1 MAAIVGYTNA
11 GKSTLLNRLTGAGV
25 LEEDKLFATLD
36 PTTRNLTLD
45 DGQELLLT
53 DTVGFIHKLPHH
65 LVDAFRS
72 TLEEAKYADILIH
85 MVDASNPQAEMHMHV
100 VYETL
105 AALDIKDKKIITV
118 FNTTDLIRD
127 QESLV
132 SLKDFRADYTVT
144 ASVKQGTGLDAL
156 LSTVQTILRANKL
169 LIERVFDYAHAGEIA
184 VIRKYGQLLEERYQ
198 EDGIYVKA
206 YIPKDIYARLSF

>member
-1 MAAIVGYTNA
+1 
-11 GKSTLLNRLTGAGV
+11 
-25 LEEDKLFATLD
+25 
-36 PTTRNLTLD
+36 
-45 DGQELLLT
+45 
-53 DTVGFIHKLPHH
+53 
-65 LVDAFRS
+65 
-72 TLEEAKYADILIH
+72 

-118 FNTTDLIRD
+118 FNKTDLIRD

-169 LIERVFDYAHAGEIA
+169 LIE

>member
-1 MAAIVGYTNA
+1 MFLRRT
-11 GKSTLLNRLTGAGV
+11 
-25 LEEDKLFATLD
+25 KLFATLD

-118 FNTTDLIRD
+118 FNKTDLIRD

-132 SLKDFRADYTVT
+132 QSEGF
-144 ASVKQGTGLDAL
+144 QG
-156 LSTVQTILRANKL
+156 
-169 LIERVFDYAHAGEIA
+169 
-184 VIRKYGQLLEERYQ
+184 
-198 EDGIYVKA
+198 
-206 YIPKDIYARLSF
+206 